1 MKLLNGK
8 TGLALRL
15 GAMIVALLAGQQAMA
30 IGTSAGTS
38 VVNTAT
44 VDYRVGTV
52 DQTPVDSNTV
62 EFVVDRRVD
71 FDLTPV
77 GGALVNVTPGETDA
91 YFDFLLTN
99 DSNSELDFTID
110 LAQMVG
116 GLVRGSTDDTDML
129 VVDYAVSANSVANG
143 DPDPV
148 RLGPQFVDELAA
160 DDAIRIRV
168 FGDAAFTMLDGEIA
182 GVQIDAT
189 AGEPGTGGVEG
200 TALVEAAN
208 TDLNIENVF
217 AEDGAGG
224 DGVQTEFDGWTAIS
238 ADLTVNK
245 SYSVIAGDLGSG
257 LPIPGATIEYVVEII
272 NNSATPAT
280 NVVVTDTIDPDVTL
294 NLNVVA
300 YSGEDIDIDNNG
312 APLPCDLENNTD
324 GDGCDLV
331 GTDVTVGDL
340 AEVAIT
346 IAGSTTMTLT
356 YQVTIPDPDPT
367 P

>member
-1 MKLLNGK
+1 MKLVDGK
-8 TGLALRL
+8 IGLSLRL
-15 GAMIVALLAGQQAMA
+15 GAMIVALLVGQQAMA
-30 IGTSAGTS
+30 VGTRAGTS

-52 DQTPVDSNTV
+52 DQTPIDSNTV

-71 FDLTPV
+71 FDLTPQ

-91 YFDFLLTN
+91 FFDFLLTN

-110 LAQMVG
+110 VTEMVG
-116 GLVRGSTDDTDML
+116 GLVRGATDNTNML
-129 VVDYAVSANSVANG
+129 LVDYAVSANSVANG
-143 DPDPV
+143 DTDPV
-148 RLGPQFVDELAA
+148 RNGPQFVDELDA

-168 FGDAAFTMLDGEIA
+168 FGDAAFTMLDGQVA
-182 GVQIDAT
+182 GVQVDAT
-189 AGEPGTGGVEG
+189 AGEPGTSGVEG
-200 TALVEAAN
+200 AALVEAAN
-208 TDLNIENVF
+208 TDLGIENVF

-224 DGVQTEFDGWTAIS
+224 DGVQTDFDGWTAVS

-245 SYSVIAGDLGSG
+245 SYTVIAGDLGSG
-257 LPIPGATIEYVVEII
+257 LPIPGATVEYVIEII
-272 NNSATPAT
+272 NSSTTPAD
-280 NVVVTDTIDPDVTL
+280 NVVITDTIDGDVTL
-294 NLNVVA
+294 NLNVAA
-300 YSGEDIDIDNNG
+300 YGGEDIDIDNGG
-312 APLPCDLENNTD
+312 AALPCDLEDNAD

-340 AEVAIT
+340 AEVSIT
-346 IAGSTTMTLT
+346 IGGSSTMTLT